1 MNFNGL
7 ACAINMGRNKRI
19 RLSFKSPRI
28 QISTYS
34 NYCASHFLCGV
45 DFKTPSTVGFEAILG
60 TSIPP

>member
-28 QISTYS
+28 RIIVLRIFYV
-34 NYCASHFLCGV
+34 AL
-45 DFKTPSTVGFEAILG
+45 
-60 TSIPP
+60 TSRLPVQ